1 MNKLLL
7 YCQSLPDVRFEV
19 GEVILSEGSKTGI
32 IYILKEGEAEV
43 TKRNIHVSRID
54 EPGSIIGELSV
65 LLDIPH
71 MATVRA
77 VQPTQLYKVD
87 NPTCFL
93 KSHTEICYQLAHLLA
108 QRLHSVSNYLVD
120 VKEQYKDSDDHFGM
134 IDEILE
140 VLIHQQGEE
149 PTPGSDRDPV

>member
-1 MNKLLL
+1 MNRLLS
-7 YCQSLPDVRFEV
+7 YCGSLPNVRFDV

-43 TKRNIHVSRID
+43 IKRDIHVSRID

-77 VQPTQLYKVD
+77 VKPTQLYKVED
-87 NPTCFL
+87 PTSFL
-93 KSHTEICYQLAHLLA
+93 QSHTEICYHLAHLLA

-140 VLIHQQGEE
+140 TLVHQQGDE